1 MYLMKANAPVNTD
14 AHAYFQTMLNA
25 GKIKLLIDER
35 IAKTKLL
42 NTKAGQKM
50 TPEKRAEYL
59 KPFTLTSILKEEMM
73 NLREE
78 NEGVNIILKQANK
91 SIKKDKFSAAEY
103 GLLYIKQEEESKKK
117 KKKFKV
123 TDMMFIS

>member
-1 MYLMKANAPVNTD
+1 
-14 AHAYFQTMLNA
+14 
-25 GKIKLLIDER
+25 
-35 IAKTKLL
+35 
-42 NTKAGQKM
+42 M

-78 NEGVNIILKQANK
+78 NEGINIILKQANK

-103 GLLYIKQEEESKKK
+103 GLLYIKQEEESKKR